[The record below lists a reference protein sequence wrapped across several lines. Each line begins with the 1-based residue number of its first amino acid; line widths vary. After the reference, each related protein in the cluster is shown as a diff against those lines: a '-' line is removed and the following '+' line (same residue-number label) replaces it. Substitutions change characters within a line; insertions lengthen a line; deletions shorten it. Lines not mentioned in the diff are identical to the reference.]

1 MFEGDYSNGKR
12 NGQGKEFI
20 TINLENE
27 IIFEG
32 EYLEGQR
39 WKGDGKEY
47 DNNEQIIYSGSYNN
61 GRRWEGTETTYDESN
76 ELKRTVKYSN
86 GIIMDGKGKEY
97 DKNNKLIYEGNF

>member
-1 MFEGDYSNGKR
+1 M
-12 NGQGKEFI
+12 
-20 TINLENE
+20 
-27 IIFEG
+27 IIVV
-32 EYLEGQR
+32 
-39 WKGDGKEY
+39 